1 MDTLDTPQT
10 LELLALVK
18 GFHGPQDL
26 GDGTVAAWQMAFAY
40 AKISNFADAK
50 AAVVA
55 HYTTPGAN
63 PWITP
68 GDVVGHYKDLR
79 WDRIKDLRDGQL
91 TPDVPGEAHGRIH
104 AKTHQAR
111 AKAVE
116 DGMPVEQAIATIP
129 IIKAIESGR

>member
-1 MDTLDTPQT
+1 MNTLDAPQT

-18 GFHGPQDL
+18 SFHGPQDL
-26 GDGTVAAWQMAFAY
+26 GTGTVAAWQMAFAY
-40 AKISNFADAK
+40 AKVGNLDDAK

-55 HYTTPGAN
+55 HYVTPGSN

-68 GDVVGHYKDLR
+68 GDVVGHYKEIR

-91 TPDVPGEAHGRIH
+91 TPDVPGDAHGRIH
-104 AKTHQAR
+104 AKTAQAR

-116 DGMPVEQAIATIP
+116 DGMPLDEAIATIP
-129 IIKAIESGR
+129 VVRAIESGR